1 MTQATAVHLVQRKR
15 KLLTLFSILI
25 ILNSFP
31 VPECREDP
39 DCQII
44 KYCEAT
50 NQTCSDPCIRDP
62 CGPNA
67 FGTPG
72 IPINHVCNCQCV
84 SGFTGNPKTGCG
96 QFILLTAKW
105 IRIDEVA
112 FSF

>member
-1 MTQATAVHLVQRKR
+1 MTQVTAVHLVQRKR

-96 QFILLTAKW
+96 KSILFI
-105 IRIDEVA
+105 
-112 FSF
+112 